1 MKQLLFML
9 SILILPLAVHAEKGQ
24 SIMFG
29 DPDPIYQEKTR
40 DTAAEEHSEHCKQL
54 RQQRDALKG
63 KPQRRHAVS
72 ERYKLE
78 CQPPLH

>member
-1 MKQLLFML
+1 
-9 SILILPLAVHAEKGQ
+9 
-24 SIMFG
+24 MFD
-29 DPDPIYQEKTR
+29 DPDPVYQEKTR
-40 DTAAEEHSEHCKQL
+40 DTAADEQSEHCKQL
-54 RQQRDALKG
+54 RLQRDELKG

>member
-1 MKQLLFML
+1 VKQLFLL
-9 SILILPLAVHAEKGQ
+9 LALITLPFGAHAEKGQ

-40 DTAAEEHSEHCKQL
+40 NTTNEEHSEHCKQL
-54 RQQRDALKG
+54 RQQMDELKG
-63 KPQRRHAVS
+63 KPQRRHAVV

-78 CQPPLH
+78 CQPPTQ

>member
-1 MKQLLFML
+1 MKQLLLLL
-9 SILILPLAVHAEKGQ
+9 SISTLSLGTHAEKGQ

-40 DTAAEEHSEHCKQL
+40 ETAAEEHSEHCKQL
-54 RQQRDALKG
+54 RRQMVELKG
-63 KPQRRHAVS
+63 KPQRHHAVV

-78 CQPPLH
+78 CQPPTR

>member
-1 MKQLLFML
+1 MKQLLLLL
-9 SILILPLAVHAEKGQ
+9 SITVISTTAHAEKGK

-40 DTAAEEHSEHCKQL
+40 DTTAEEHSEHCKQL
-54 RQQRDALKG
+54 RRQMEELKG
-63 KPQRRHAVS
+63 KPQRRHVVV

-78 CQPPLH
+78 CQPPAQ

>member
-1 MKQLLFML
+1 MKQLLLLL
-9 SILILPLAVHAEKGQ
+9 SICALPYSAYAEKGQ

-29 DPDPIYQEKTR
+29 DPDPLYQERTP
-40 DTAAEEHSEHCKQL
+40 DTTAEEHSEHCKQL
-54 RQQRDALKG
+54 RRQMDELKG
-63 KPQRRHAVS
+63 KPQRRHAVA

>member
-1 MKQLLFML
+1 MKQLLVLL
-9 SILILPLAVHAEKGQ
+9 SICALPFSAYAEKGQ

-54 RQQRDALKG
+54 RRQMVELKG
-63 KPQRRHAVS
+63 KPQRHHAVV

-78 CQPPLH
+78 CQPPTR